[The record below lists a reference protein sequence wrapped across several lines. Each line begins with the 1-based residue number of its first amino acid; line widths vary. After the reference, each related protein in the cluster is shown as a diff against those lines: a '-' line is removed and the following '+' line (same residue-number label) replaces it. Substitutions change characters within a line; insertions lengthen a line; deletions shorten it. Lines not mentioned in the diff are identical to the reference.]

1 MTHHFHHVPGRLR
14 VKSFLLRGNE
24 TEAQRVCEHLRQL
37 RGVTAVEVRTIT
49 GSVIV
54 RYDAF
59 AATGEALLQELKTL
73 GIAGHHALQPHG
85 QVAARRSGSVAAERV
100 AEQVAN
106 RVVET
111 LIERS
116 AVALI
121 GALI

>member
-14 VKSFLLRGNE
+14 VKSSLLRGNASD
-24 TEAQRVCEHLRQL
+24 AQRVCERMRQL
-37 RGVTAVEVRTIT
+37 RGVTAVEVSTIT

-54 RYDAF
+54 RYDAV
-59 AATGEALLQELKTL
+59 AVTGEALLKELHTL
-73 GIAGHHALQPHG
+73 GITSDAIVQHPG
-85 QVAARRSGSVAAERV
+85 QVAGPGNGSAAAERI
-100 AEQVAN
+100 AQQLAN
-106 RVVET
+106 RIVET